1 MCHARWLLGIVLL
14 VTVALSLG
22 IAAPDAGA
30 QLSLPLAVFSEGG
43 HDLHTPET
51 YHYDYSDG
59 NGTQLVL
66 DSVATG
72 GSAPMLD
79 VQGDATNASASV
91 QGVGNNNYFIQYWF
105 GVVGPTPP
113 PGHLIPVIAHVRGD
127 ASVSGSGAVAFA
139 SAEFV
144 AGQYSQTMAT
154 ASATSQGP
162 TSDAFDTYYT
172 ISAAPNVD
180 YQAIRLRA
188 GGTVGVDPGLSGS
201 FQAVADPVLEIDP
214 SYPDKNLY
222 TLVYST
228 NLPEPVGAAL
238 SAIVALSALGVGRRC
253 RSDFIR

>member
-1 MCHARWLLGIVLL
+1 VGWLRGIPLLGA
-14 VTVALSLG
+14 VALWIG
-22 IAAPDAGA
+22 VAAPNAGA
-30 QLSLPLAVFSEGG
+30 QISLPLAVFSEGG

-113 PGHLIPVIAHVRGD
+113 PGQLIPVIAHVRGD
-127 ASVSGSGAVAFA
+127 ASVSGSGAVAAAFA

-144 AGQYSQTMAT
+144 AGQYSQMMAT

-188 GGTVGVDPGLSGS
+188 GGTVNVDPGLSGS

-214 SYPDKNLY
+214 SYPDKDLY

-228 NLPEPVGAAL
+228 NVPEPSDAAL
-238 SAIVALSALGVGRRC
+238 SALVALSALWIGRRGVT
-253 RSDFIR
+253 R